1 MDDRY
6 ACRQMVVA
14 ATIWKCMGPMLVAAM
29 MYKLLRLNM
38 VAHKTNKYSERLQL
52 LKLPLV

>member
-38 VAHKTNKYSERLQL
+38 VAHKRNKYSERQD
-52 LKLPLV
+52 KGG